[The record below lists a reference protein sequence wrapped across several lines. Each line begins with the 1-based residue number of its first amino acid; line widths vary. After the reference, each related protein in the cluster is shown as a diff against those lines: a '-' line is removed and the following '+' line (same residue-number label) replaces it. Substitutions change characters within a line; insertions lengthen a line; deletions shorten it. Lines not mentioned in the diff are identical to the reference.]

1 MAGNPFK
8 PTAGATPPVL
18 VGRESLIQEFE
29 DSLADGPGAP
39 ARLSLV
45 TGNRGVGK
53 TALLNA
59 FRDKARAHGWQTIDE
74 TAEAGFIE
82 RIANQLVSKRRQI
95 TGVSLPG
102 GLSVELSEARQALDF
117 RTILTRE
124 LEKPFFRKGLLIT
137 LDETQAGS
145 IEELRTLGTTMQH
158 MIRENRDIA
167 LVMAGLPSVLPILHR
182 DKVISFFRRATPMQ
196 LKDVSLELVADS
208 FRQVFDSNKREV
220 ADEAIELMAEAT
232 RGYPYMIQLVGY
244 QTWQQARDS
253 AAITCEHAK
262 EGAAAALRRLGNTVH
277 GLELDGLSNVD
288 RTFLLAMAQDSGA
301 SSVRDIAERLGKDSN
316 YVGTYRARL
325 IEAGVITQAGY
336 GKVDFAIPYMREWL
350 KGHESLSFL

>member
-1 MAGNPFK
+1 M
-8 PTAGATPPVL
+8 
-18 VGRESLIQEFE
+18 
-29 DSLADGPGAP
+29 
-39 ARLSLV
+39 
-45 TGNRGVGK
+45 GK

-74 TAEAGFIE
+74 TAEAGFID
-82 RIANQLVSKRRQI
+82 RIANHLVSKRRQI
-95 TGVSLPG
+95 TGISLPG
-102 GLSVELSEARQALDF
+102 GVSVELSEARQALDF

-158 MIRENRDIA
+158 MIRENCDIA

-182 DKVISFFRRATPMQ
+182 DKVVSFLRRATPMR
-196 LKDVSLELVADS
+196 LKDVSLELVAES
-208 FRQVFDSNKREV
+208 FKQVFDSNKREV

-253 AAITCEHAK
+253 VAITCEHAK

-277 GLELDGLSNVD
+277 GRHYYTSGL
-288 RTFLLAMAQDSGA
+288 
-301 SSVRDIAERLGKDSN
+301 
-316 YVGTYRARL
+316 
-325 IEAGVITQAGY
+325 
-336 GKVDFAIPYMREWL
+336 RE
-350 KGHESLSFL
+350 G